1 VAEVIESWTGIQVGN
16 MTRDEMVTLTLL
28 EDELKKR
35 VVGQDHAI
43 KQIADA
49 IRGSKVGLKKE
60 DGPIGVF
67 LLVGTSGVGKTELAR
82 ATAEVLFG
90 DERFMVTLNMTE
102 YQNEYNTSRLI
113 GADPGLVGYGE
124 GGALS
129 EPVRQRPYSVVLLDE
144 IEKANPS
151 VIDLFMQVFDRGM
164 LQDSDRRQI
173 DFTNTLI
180 FMTSN
185 LASEVIFENYNEGM
199 ESPDDLLEALRP
211 YMNRYF
217 RPEFLG
223 RVKPIVFLPLASEVM
238 SMIVEMKLG
247 KLARR
252 LAANQKVQL
261 TFADD
266 VIASI
271 TSACTRAETGA
282 RNIDAIVDRTLGPDI
297 SAQLLG
303 FMAEGESPQTLH
315 ISKGENGQYLYEFN

>member
-1 VAEVIESWTGIQVGN
+1 
-16 MTRDEMVTLTLL
+16 M
-28 EDELKKR
+28 
-35 VVGQDHAI
+35 
-43 KQIADA
+43 
-49 IRGSKVGLKKE
+49 
-60 DGPIGVF
+60 
-67 LLVGTSGVGKTELAR
+67 LVGTSGVGKTELAR

-144 IEKANPS
+144 IEKANSS

-173 DFTNTLI
+173 DFSNTLI

-185 LASEVIFENYNEGM
+185 LASEVIFENFNEGM
-199 ESPDDLLEALRP
+199 ESPDDLLEELRP
-211 YMNRYF
+211 YLNHHF

-223 RVKPIVFLPLASEVM
+223 RVKPIIFLPLASEVM
-238 SMIVEMKLG
+238 SLIVGLKLG

-252 LAANQKVQL
+252 LKANQDLDV
-261 TFADD
+261 TFGDD
-266 VIASI
+266 VITSI
-271 TSACTRAETGA
+271 TNACTRAETGA
-282 RNIDAIVDRTLGPDI
+282 RNIDAIIDRTIGPAI
-297 SAQLLG
+297 SAQLLA
-303 FMAEGESPQTLH
+303 FMAEGESPTSLTV
-315 ISKGENGQYLYEFN
+315 SEGEDGEYLYNFN